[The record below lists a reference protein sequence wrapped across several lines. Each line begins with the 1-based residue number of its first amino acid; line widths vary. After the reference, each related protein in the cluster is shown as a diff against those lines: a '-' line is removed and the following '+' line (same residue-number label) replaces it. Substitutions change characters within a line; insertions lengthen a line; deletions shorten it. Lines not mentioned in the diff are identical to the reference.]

1 MKSFRLLRKCKS
13 ITSCKPHKSAI
24 GDDRAIVNGFRR
36 YSSASLS
43 GKLQWSYAQG
53 PGETPL
59 LGTTI
64 GHLLQQQAETQPDK
78 TAVVF
83 TASGDRLSFSELLD
97 KADQLAA
104 GLLSL
109 GVKKG
114 DRVGVWGPNTI
125 EWVIAQYAT
134 ARAGIIQVNI
144 NPQYRPEE
152 VEFTLNKVGCKVL
165 IAAEEF
171 KGQNYYEMLFHLVPE
186 LANTK
191 SAHIQS
197 HLLPE
202 LKHIIMMGN
211 KSHMGTI
218 NFSDI
223 MKAGTTKD
231 RTEIQNLQNR
241 LQFDEP
247 INIQFTSGT
256 TGNPKGV
263 TLSHHNIVNNSYFV
277 AQRLNYHTNETTICI
292 PVPLY
297 HCFGMVLGSLCTVTA
312 GATCVYPSSTFDAG
326 KTLKAAAQERC
337 TSMYGVPTMFIDMLN
352 HHDFDSFDLSSLY
365 TGVMAGS
372 PCPIETLKQ
381 VISRMNMDR
390 VTVCYGLTETSP
402 VTHQSFP
409 TDPAEKRVATVGKP
423 HSHVECKVIAE
434 NGEICPIGTPGELCT
449 RGYNTMLYYWDE
461 PTKTKEAISLDKW
474 YHTGDIAQMDE
485 DGFCKIVG
493 RIKDVIIRGGEN
505 VYPTEIEQLIYK
517 HPKVKDVQVVGV
529 PDERLGEEICAW
541 IQVKEN
547 QSISED
553 EIKSYCKEKLARYK
567 VPKYISIVTEFP
579 LTVTGK
585 VQKYKIQEIATE
597 ALGLKHVT
605 PK

>member
-171 KGQNYYEMLFHLVPE
+171 KGQNYYEMLFHLVP
-186 LANTK
+186 
-191 SAHIQS
+191 
-197 HLLPE
+197 
-202 LKHIIMMGN
+202 
-211 KSHMGTI
+211 
-218 NFSDI
+218 D
-223 MKAGTTKD
+223 
-231 RTEIQNLQNR
+231 
-241 LQFDEP
+241 
-247 INIQFTSGT
+247 
-256 TGNPKGV
+256 
-263 TLSHHNIVNNSYFV
+263 
-277 AQRLNYHTNETTICI
+277 
-292 PVPLY
+292 
-297 HCFGMVLGSLCTVTA
+297 
-312 GATCVYPSSTFDAG
+312 
-326 KTLKAAAQERC
+326 
-337 TSMYGVPTMFIDMLN
+337 
-352 HHDFDSFDLSSLY
+352 
-365 TGVMAGS
+365 
-372 PCPIETLKQ
+372 
-381 VISRMNMDR
+381 
-390 VTVCYGLTETSP
+390 
-402 VTHQSFP
+402 
-409 TDPAEKRVATVGKP
+409 
-423 HSHVECKVIAE
+423 
-434 NGEICPIGTPGELCT
+434 
-449 RGYNTMLYYWDE
+449 
-461 PTKTKEAISLDKW
+461 
-474 YHTGDIAQMDE
+474 
-485 DGFCKIVG
+485 
-493 RIKDVIIRGGEN
+493 
-505 VYPTEIEQLIYK
+505 
-517 HPKVKDVQVVGV
+517 
-529 PDERLGEEICAW
+529 
-541 IQVKEN
+541 
-547 QSISED
+547 
-553 EIKSYCKEKLARYK
+553 
-567 VPKYISIVTEFP
+567 
-579 LTVTGK
+579 
-585 VQKYKIQEIATE
+585 
-597 ALGLKHVT
+597 
-605 PK
+605 